1 MEKGVSANTLPE
13 SRFYLFLAVNEK
25 GKAPSSFRINS
36 IAELVGFPAA
46 KHPVLA
52 TFICIII
59 THVLSNLMPAEL
71 PTGALQYCNK
81 KSPKLTVI
89 GLGFPYGTGRHMG
102 YVLPRES

>member
-59 THVLSNLMPAEL
+59 THVLSNLMSAEL

-81 KSPKLTVI
+81 KARS
-89 GLGFPYGTGRHMG
+89 
-102 YVLPRES
+102 